1 MTWGTE
7 IALVTLPKLD
17 GDTVSAHVN
26 GRYSSATCSLLGD
39 EIHLFNQIDG
49 HSIVTITKPS
59 YLSSGAST
67 SNSNT
72 LIAPMNGKVEKVNVA
87 AGDSV
92 TKDQPLVIMEAMK
105 MELVLRAPRDGKVV
119 KVPFA
124 AGALVTENAV
134 VVEVLLSP

>member
-1 MTWGTE
+1 
-7 IALVTLPKLD
+7 
-17 GDTVSAHVN
+17 
-26 GRYSSATCSLLGD
+26 
-39 EIHLFNQIDG
+39 
-49 HSIVTITKPS
+49 
-59 YLSSGAST
+59 
-67 SNSNT
+67 
-72 LIAPMNGKVEKVNVA
+72 MNGKVEKVNVA